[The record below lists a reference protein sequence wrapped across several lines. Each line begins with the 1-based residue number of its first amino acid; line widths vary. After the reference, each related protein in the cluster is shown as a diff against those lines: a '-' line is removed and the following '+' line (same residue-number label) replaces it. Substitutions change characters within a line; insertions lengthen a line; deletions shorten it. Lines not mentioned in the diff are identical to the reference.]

1 MLFLSPVLNINLNHS
16 TSIMASYTARYP
28 TDRPDGNMPQRRAGI
43 AAPSTLAGL
52 MDNLWTTFN
61 NFNVLLLPRRIHFF
75 ELEDLEM

>member
-1 MLFLSPVLNINLNHS
+1 VSASLDINLKLS
-16 TSIMASYTARYP
+16 TSTMASYTARYP

-43 AAPSTLAGL
+43 AAPSTLAGFI
-52 MDNLWTTFN
+52 DNIWTSFN